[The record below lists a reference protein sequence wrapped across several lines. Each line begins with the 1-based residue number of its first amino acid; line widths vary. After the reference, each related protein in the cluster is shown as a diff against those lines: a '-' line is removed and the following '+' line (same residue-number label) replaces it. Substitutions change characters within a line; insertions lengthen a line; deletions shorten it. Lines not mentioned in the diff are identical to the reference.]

1 MSSILFRKALSS
13 IARPVARR
21 NITTTSVKRSS
32 DPLIGHIEQEA
43 RVGAVNIHFFK
54 DYFNHSQLKFIS
66 FKMCLIEPSIS
77 NSKSL

>member
-21 NITTTSVKRSS
+21 NITTTPVKRSS

-43 RVGAVNIHFFK
+43 RAGAVNIYFFK
-54 DYFNHSQLKFIS
+54 LLLF
-66 FKMCLIEPSIS
+66 
-77 NSKSL
+77 